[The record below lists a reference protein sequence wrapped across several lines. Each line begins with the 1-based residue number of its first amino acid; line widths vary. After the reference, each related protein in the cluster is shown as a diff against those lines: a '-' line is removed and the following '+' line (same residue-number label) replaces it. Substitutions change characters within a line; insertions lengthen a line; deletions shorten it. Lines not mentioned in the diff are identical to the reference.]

1 MEETIA
7 ESLEVNLLLV
17 FLALACMVGLLGG
30 ALLMLRPH
38 WVERF
43 GRHANRWISTRR
55 FNNTLERIIDADKWF
70 YRHHRASGWALLG
83 GSGWIVG
90 YFVLFFD
97 KYRFIPVLS
106 RIGNVPPAMVDGML
120 DSFVLFI
127 LLGAV
132 CAAIIGLFLML
143 RPSLLRGFEAHA
155 NHWVSTRRALRP
167 LEVPREGAD
176 GYVLRHGQLFGLLL
190 LGGSLFML
198 GMLIVWVH
206 WRDIVGIFR

>member
-38 WVERF
+38 WLERF
-43 GRHANRWISTRR
+43 GRHANRWISDLR
-55 FNNTLERIIDADKWF
+55 FNSALERIIDIDKWF

-90 YFVLFFD
+90 YFVVFFD
-97 KYRFIPVLS
+97 KYRFIPVLT
-106 RIGNVPPAMVDGML
+106 RLGNVPPPMVDGML

-132 CAAIIGLFLML
+132 CAAIIGLFLLL

-167 LEVPREGAD
+167 LEVPRAGVD
-176 GYVLRHGQLFGLLL
+176 DYVLRHGQLFGLLL

-198 GMLIVWVH
+198 GMLIAWVH
-206 WRDIVGIFR
+206 WRDIVHIFQ